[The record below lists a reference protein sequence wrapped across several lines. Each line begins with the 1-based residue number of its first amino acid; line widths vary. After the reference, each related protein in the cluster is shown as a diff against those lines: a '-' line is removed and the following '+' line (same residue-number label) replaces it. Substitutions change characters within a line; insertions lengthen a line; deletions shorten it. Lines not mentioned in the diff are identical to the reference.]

1 MAGVFEP
8 LLQLCCLD
16 ASLAIKPVFK
26 RFQSVIIT
34 SGLTNSLPHSL
45 TTSASL
51 GTLSPIEL
59 YPKLL
64 NFHPVVRASLPMST
78 FRPCLLPLVVTRGSD
93 QIPLSTKFD
102 QRKDVSILRNYGSLL
117 LEVASSV
124 PDGVCCFFT
133 GYAFMEDCITSPPS
147 PPLSVGLS
155 LGHGS

>member
-26 RFQSVIIT
+26 RFQSVVIT
-34 SGLTNSLPHSL
+34 S
-45 TTSASL
+45 
-51 GTLSPIEL
+51 GTLSPIEM

-102 QRKDVSILRNYGSLL
+102 QRKDVSIIRNYGALL
-117 LEVASSV
+117 LEVAASV

-133 GYAFMEDCITSPPS
+133 SYAFMEDCITKWDEMRI
-147 PPLSVGLS
+147 LQKVFQS
-155 LGHGS
+155 LYWVVNLTR